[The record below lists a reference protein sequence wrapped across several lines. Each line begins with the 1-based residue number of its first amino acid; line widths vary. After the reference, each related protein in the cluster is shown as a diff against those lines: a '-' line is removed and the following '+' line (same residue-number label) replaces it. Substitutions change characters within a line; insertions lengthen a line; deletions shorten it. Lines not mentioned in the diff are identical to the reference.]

1 MKTVS
6 TKLDK
11 QDFEKFQEMCNYEG
25 QCISEEL
32 RDLIKMDIV
41 AYEEGLE
48 METKPIESTDNPPK
62 PEMKVAR
69 ISLDNGKTWYENGKL
84 VV

>member
-1 MKTVS
+1 MKTIS

-11 QDFEKFQEMCNYEG
+11 QTFEKLQEMCNQEG

-32 RDLIKMDIV
+32 RDLIKRNIV

-48 METKPIESTDNPPK
+48 METKPIESRGNPPRH
-62 PEMKVAR
+62 ELKVAK
-69 ISLDNGKTWYENGKL
+69 ISLDNGKTWYENGKQ

>member
-1 MKTVS
+1 M
-6 TKLDK
+6 
-11 QDFEKFQEMCNYEG
+11 
-25 QCISEEL
+25 
-32 RDLIKMDIV
+32 

-48 METKPIESTDNPPK
+48 METKPIESTGNPPR
-62 PEMKVAR
+62 PELKVAR

>member
-11 QDFEKFQEMCNYEG
+11 QDFDKLQEMCNQEG

-32 RDLIKMDIV
+32 GDMIKRNIV

-48 METKPIESTDNPPK
+48 METKPIESTGNPPRH
-62 PEMKVAR
+62 ELKVAK
-69 ISLDNGKTWYENGKL
+69 ISLDNGKTWYENGKQ